1 MADETHETKIVVS
14 GDASGASKA
23 LSLVGE
29 KINGV
34 LKAVGNVT
42 KFLSRLNWAVMA
54 VTTLVGVVQKL
65 HDKLTETA
73 RAVAKFKWDVEMRNA
88 ANETARLVGWHEKLA
103 KLMKDELDTLSKQQ
117 SVQSI
122 QDQGRKDYE
131 DGKREADRARQ
142 IYEAKTPEEEQR
154 LRDKFAAE
162 DERREREDRK
172 EQRKRQIENLDREE
186 SVYSSKA
193 RSLRDN
199 NADIEKQLE
208 AERFNLVRANGNKEL
223 EEPILKRIGELE
235 QRFKA
240 NAETASGYEKEAKF
254 RRDKIAALENQRDY
268 DGPTAGEWQRKTE
281 AKKREEKAQ
290 AEREKQQK
298 AEDERS
304 RKSAEE
310 FVNGYQRKLNQ
321 DRAKEANNL
330 SGFADRISAAD
341 GVSSNRLTAMGL
353 GSGVKGDANI
363 ASDVKKM
370 VKLLEEQ
377 IAATKDIDLT
387 STFGE

>member
-1 MADETHETKIVVS
+1 MADETHETKIVVP

-42 KFLSRLNWAVMA
+42 KFLSRLNWAVTA

-65 HDKLTETA
+65 H
-73 RAVAKFKWDVEMRNA
+73 
-88 ANETARLVGWHEKLA
+88 
-103 KLMKDELDTLSKQQ
+103 DTLSKQQ

-186 SVYSSKA
+186 
-193 RSLRDN
+193 
-199 NADIEKQLE
+199 
-208 AERFNLVRANGNKEL
+208 
-223 EEPILKRIGELE
+223 LE

-281 AKKREEKAQ
+281 AKKREEEAQ
-290 AEREKQQK
+290 
-298 AEDERS
+298 
-304 RKSAEE
+304 
-310 FVNGYQRKLNQ
+310 
-321 DRAKEANNL
+321 
-330 SGFADRISAAD
+330 ADRISAAD

-353 GSGVKGDANI
+353 GSGVKGNANI

>member
-42 KFLSRLNWAVMA
+42 KFLSRLNWAVTA

-103 KLMKDELDTLSKQQ
+103 KLMKDEIGTLSKQQ

-199 NADIEKQLE
+199 NADIGKQLE

-240 NAETASGYEKEAKF
+240 NAET
-254 RRDKIAALENQRDY
+254 
-268 DGPTAGEWQRKTE
+268 
-281 AKKREEKAQ
+281 
-290 AEREKQQK
+290 
-298 AEDERS
+298 
-304 RKSAEE
+304 AEE

-353 GSGVKGDANI
+353 GSGVKGNANI